1 MSSAAIIVW
10 RYKGD
15 LLIRFSVKVA
25 KNTPAYFAERLYK
38 SMKGA
43 GTDDRTLIR
52 VVVSRSEVRTM
63 ITLSGKHATLFNPY
77 EPAVNHQSLPFI
89 NDAFVT
95 RRTILVLTPVFLFK
109 MLLNE

>member
-1 MSSAAIIVW
+1 MSSAAVIVW
-10 RYKGD
+10 RFKGD
-15 LLIRFSVKVA
+15 LHVRFSVKVA

-63 ITLSGKHATLFNPY
+63 ITLSGKHVTLMS
-77 EPAVNHQSLPFI
+77 QL
-89 NDAFVT
+89 
-95 RRTILVLTPVFLFK
+95 
-109 MLLNE
+109 